1 MTLSDR
7 RAAVTGGPIV
17 PVPLELTD
25 REIEAL
31 IAFLHTL
38 TDDAFL
44 SDPRFSDPF
53 VPASAP

>member
-1 MTLSDR
+1 MLCRTDINGE
-7 RAAVTGGPIV
+7 A
-17 PVPLELTD
+17 LENTD